1 MSHRSLPNRLWY
13 QFLRWLIYLAGMLAY
28 GVRYSGR
35 KNIPKTGAVLVVS
48 NHQSHFDP
56 PLIGAGCTRRM
67 NYLARETLFRFA
79 PLGWLIHSLDA
90 IPIDRDGLG
99 LNGIKESLR
108 RLKRGEM
115 VLIFPEGTRT
125 RDGEM
130 APFRPGF
137 TVLAARS
144 KAWILPVAIEGAFDA
159 WPRSRKLPRRGTI
172 HVLYGEP
179 IPPEEVASCDEREL
193 VAEVERRVRQCH
205 AILRK
210 HPAFAG
216 KEAVTPLPLPNFQNP
231 AYNERFSMVRR

>member
-1 MSHRSLPNRLWY
+1 MSKRSLPNRLWY
-13 QFLRWLIYLAGMLAY
+13 QFLRWLICLAGILAY

-56 PLIGAGCTRRM
+56 PLIGAGCWRRM
-67 NYLARETLFRFA
+67 NYLARKTLFRFA
-79 PLGWLIHSLDA
+79 PLGWLIHTLDA

-159 WPRSRKLPRRGTI
+159 WPRSQKLPRLGTI

-179 IPPEEVASCDEREL
+179 IPPEEVAGCDEREL

-205 AILRK
+205 ADVAKTPGIRRED
-210 HPAFAG
+210 HVPAPHSG
-216 KEAVTPLPLPNFQNP
+216 WVGP
-231 AYNERFSMVRR
+231 A

>member
-1 MSHRSLPNRLWY
+1 MSQRSLPNRLWY
-13 QFLRWLIYLAGMLAY
+13 QFLRWLIYLAGILAY

-35 KNIPKTGAVLVVS
+35 VNIPKTGPVLVVS

-56 PLIGAGCTRRM
+56 PLVGAGCWRRM
-67 NYLARETLFRFA
+67 NYLARKTLFHFA
-79 PLGWLIHSLDA
+79 PLGWLIRSLDA

-159 WPRSRKLPRRGTI
+159 WPRSREIARAAARSMSFTASLSRRRKSRAATSENWWPKSSG
-172 HVLYGEP
+172 
-179 IPPEEVASCDEREL
+179 ASASATRCCENTRL
-193 VAEVERRVRQCH
+193 C
-205 AILRK
+205 RK
-210 HPAFAG
+210 KAA
-216 KEAVTPLPLPNFQNP
+216 KRSRCLILPNP
-231 AYNERFSMVRR
+231 I